1 MNTNEPRT
9 VINSEYFRNR
19 FKNHDAAFK
28 EILKEIKPTSIYR
41 KKRNYQEAFLKDS
54 RNPQKL

>member
-19 FKNHDAAFK
+19 FKKHDAAFK

-41 KKRNYQEAFLKDS
+41 KKRNYQEAFLKDGHDL
-54 RNPQKL
+54 QKL